1 MTRITKIKIV
11 PLTVPYIAPISI
23 SLGTISEARNV
34 IVRLYTDSGVE
45 GVGEASPFVFEYS
58 NETQESIVEFLN
70 QIVPE
75 LLHMDPFDVEK
86 IHETMDRTAGSTCAK
101 SAVDVALYDLMGK
114 ILGVPVYQLI
124 GGKVREYIPL
134 WYAVSWDRGVD
145 SMAQEAER
153 WVSMGFKGIMVKIGN
168 GIEEDE
174 KALRLVR
181 SRVGGDV
188 PIIADPNQAYSTTE
202 AVELTERTAAYINAL
217 EGPVQG
223 SNIAGLKSVKDLHL
237 VPVIADESLFS
248 SPDAVTLIREQAA
261 DMFLIKLLKVGGFYK
276 AREIF
281 SVARAAGIRC
291 CAASMTSLGIGHLA
305 NLHFATAFPL
315 FEGFGFGFENLFQI
329 FGTEQGIRQRDVCV
343 TPPLQDGHFR
353 VPGGPGLGCTLI
365 ESQIKRY
372 ALEEILH
379 E

>member
-1 MTRITKIKIV
+1 
-11 PLTVPYIAPISI
+11 
-23 SLGTISEARNV
+23 
-34 IVRLYTDSGVE
+34 VE

-217 EGPVQG
+217 E
-223 SNIAGLKSVKDLHL
+223 
-237 VPVIADESLFS
+237 
-248 SPDAVTLIREQAA
+248 
-261 DMFLIKLLKVGGFYK
+261 
-276 AREIF
+276 
-281 SVARAAGIRC
+281 
-291 CAASMTSLGIGHLA
+291 
-305 NLHFATAFPL
+305 
-315 FEGFGFGFENLFQI
+315 
-329 FGTEQGIRQRDVCV
+329 
-343 TPPLQDGHFR
+343 
-353 VPGGPGLGCTLI
+353 
-365 ESQIKRY
+365 
-372 ALEEILH
+372 
-379 E
+379 